1 LKLNFRATVELE
13 NAEESKLPHREQVP
27 KLPHRPEYLSVEV
40 TMADLEITSNTGDGR
55 LERAKDQALGKH
67 DDHPGVADH
76 VGEATG
82 GISGVVAG
90 AAIGSAAG
98 PVGTII
104 GGIVGAMGGWWSGRA
119 VAEAA
124 TAITKDDDAYYRN
137 RFASSSGRISGR
149 TYDDVKPAYYLGH
162 IASRNP
168 DYRNRSFEDVERDLS
183 RGWTSDKSFG
193 AWDDVREYAREG
205 YARGRSGMSSTA
217 SGLADRIDDF
227 KDRVDGNPASRPG
240 PDPTDRPERRF

>member
-1 LKLNFRATVELE
+1 
-13 NAEESKLPHREQVP
+13 
-27 KLPHRPEYLSVEV
+27 
-40 TMADLEITSNTGDGR
+40 MADREIVPNSGDGR
-55 LERAKDQALGKH
+55 LEYAKDKALGKH

-76 VGEATG
+76 AGEAVG

-98 PVGTII
+98 PVGTVI

-124 TAITKDDDAYYRN
+124 TSITKDDDAFYRS
-137 RFASSSGRISGR
+137 RFESSGGRVSGR
-149 TYDDVKPAYYLGH
+149 SYDDVKPAYYLGH

-168 DYRNRSFEDVERDLS
+168 DYRSRSFEEVENDLS
-183 RGWTSDKSFG
+183 RGWTSDKRYG
-193 AWDDVREYAREG
+193 AWGDVREYAREG
-205 YARGRSGMSSTA
+205 FTRGRSTFGRVA
-217 SGLADRIDDF
+217 GGIADRADDL
-227 KDRVDGNPASRPG
+227 KDRVDMNPASRPG